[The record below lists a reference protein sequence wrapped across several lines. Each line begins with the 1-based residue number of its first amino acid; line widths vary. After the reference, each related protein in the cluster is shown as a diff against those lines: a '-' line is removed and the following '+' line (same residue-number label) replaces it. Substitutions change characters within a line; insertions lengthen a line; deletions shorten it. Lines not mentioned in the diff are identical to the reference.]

1 MYYINSVQVWNLI
14 DWAMAQLAVETSN
27 WINMVNDKIDATVA
41 SMPNYDN
48 RIKQLEWI
56 IVILRN
62 EIAKLN
68 WWVMVK
74 EFKDLNIVT
83 K

>member
-1 MYYINSVQVWNLI
+1 MYYINSTQIWSLI
-14 DWAMAQLAVETSN
+14 DWAMAQLAVESSN
-27 WINMVNDKIDATVA
+27 WINMVNDKIDATIA
-41 SMPNYDN
+41 SIPNYDSQI
-48 RIKQLEWI
+48 RQLEWI

-68 WWVMVK
+68 WWTMVK